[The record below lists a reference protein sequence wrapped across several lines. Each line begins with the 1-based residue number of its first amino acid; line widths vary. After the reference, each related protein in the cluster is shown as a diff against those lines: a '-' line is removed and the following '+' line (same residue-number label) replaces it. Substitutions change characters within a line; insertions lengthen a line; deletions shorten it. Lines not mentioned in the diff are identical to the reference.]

1 MKICNASGVGICTR
15 CDGITPKYD
24 NYSCGDICRD
34 KVQNIMNY
42 LESGDIYCF
51 QDGKLYNLT
60 VMDEDIYHMEEVE
73 I

>member
-1 MKICNASGVGICTR
+1 MKICNASGVGVCVNCNQIPTKMN
-15 CDGITPKYD
+15 G
-24 NYSCGDICRD
+24 YSCGDICKD

-42 LESGDIYCF
+42 LESGDIYSF